1 MAVVAQPIYGRIGQL
16 VGRLG
21 DDRLARRASP
31 IRRISRGRSLSTLTT
46 SRRRIST
53 PNSFSPTIR
62 TRRSALCHAE
72 CQSDSSGL
80 NEKSNSCARAYD
92 VASICTDTESC
103 ASAPGRWIGSPVKCL
118 PIGKTAKGELV
129 YSLDCRDIP
138 GSTSG
143 DEPQVAPTP
152 PATVLPKAPESK

>member
-1 MAVVAQPIYGRIGQL
+1 MKKVILALVLMTSPAFAQIPNFAPAPP
-16 VGRLG
+16 V
-21 DDRLARRASP
+21 DR
-31 IRRISRGRSLSTLTT
+31 
-46 SRRRIST
+46 
-53 PNSFSPTIR
+53 
-62 TRRSALCHAE
+62 
-72 CQSDSSGL
+72 
-80 NEKSNSCARAYD
+80 
-92 VASICTDTESC
+92 
-103 ASAPGRWIGSPVKCL
+103 IGSPVKCL